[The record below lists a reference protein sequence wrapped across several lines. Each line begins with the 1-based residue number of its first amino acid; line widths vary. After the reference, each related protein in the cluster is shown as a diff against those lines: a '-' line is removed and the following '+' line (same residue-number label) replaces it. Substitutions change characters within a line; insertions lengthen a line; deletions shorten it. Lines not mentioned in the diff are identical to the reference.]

1 MKLSLTQVIA
11 VILGAM
17 VLLLWASVA
26 SADLAA
32 GRAAYIKGDYALA
45 LQVYKPLAEQG
56 DPEAQYMLGNL
67 YKSGQGAPHD
77 PREVM
82 KWYKR
87 ASDQGHRH
95 AQTAMQ
101 NYAYMYPG
109 LYIKINEIYEIY
121 EIYEINETIE
131 SNESRARRQAREIT
145 RLR

>member
-45 LQVYKPLAEQG
+45 FQVYKPLAEQG
-56 DPEAQYMLGNL
+56 DAEAQYMLGNL

-109 LYIKINEIYEIY
+109 LYIKINEINEIN